1 MKSIKVLGMGCASCQ
16 RTYQLI
22 EQCAD
27 SAHADVELSKVED
40 LQEIME
46 YGVLATPGVVVDGV
60 VVHSGG
66 VPDKKLVLDWLGE
79 PAGM

>member
-1 MKSIKVLGMGCASCQ
+1 MKTIKVLGMGCASCQ

-22 EQCAD
+22 ERCAD
-27 SAHADVELSKVED
+27 SIHVDIDLSKIED
-40 LQEIME
+40 LEEIIG

-66 VPDKKLVLDWLGE
+66 VPDRDKVFTWLGVE
-79 PAGM
+79 TPV